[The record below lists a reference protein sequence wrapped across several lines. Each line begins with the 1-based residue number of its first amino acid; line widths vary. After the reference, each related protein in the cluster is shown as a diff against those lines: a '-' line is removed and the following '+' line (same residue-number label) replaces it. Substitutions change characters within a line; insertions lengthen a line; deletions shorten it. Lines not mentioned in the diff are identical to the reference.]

1 MSWRFGRVADEAP
14 HIAPSA
20 TKQKLGAAERM
31 RRMMPFLE
39 WLPMVNRETLR
50 ADLFAGLT
58 NAAIVLPQGIAFA
71 AIAGLPP
78 QYGLYTAM
86 VTPVIAALFG
96 SSWHLV
102 SGPTTAISVV
112 IFATLSEHFTPGSPE
127 FISAVFTIT
136 LLAGFFQLC
145 LGLVNLGQLVSLVSH
160 SVMVGFTA
168 GAAILIFLSQTPG
181 FIGKEL
187 PRPDELFEFAKELLH
202 ALPHLN
208 PYVLAVSVTT
218 LVVAVIVK
226 KFRPI
231 WPNYLIALIAGSAL
245 AFVLNAEAHGVAFV
259 SAIESGIP
267 PVAVPD
273 MSFDLIRSLSQGA
286 FALALI
292 GLLEAVSIARA
303 MSLQSHQSLNSNQEI
318 IGQGLS
324 NIGGSFF
331 SAYMGSGSFTRSSL
345 NYESGAKTPLAAIMA
360 AIALLIILLAV
371 SPLIAYIPI
380 PAMAGLIML
389 VAWKLIDFK
398 EIKLILTTSASETAI
413 FLITFI
419 VVLLVDLEFAIYAGV
434 IVSLSLFL
442 RQTMRPGLPVN
453 VPNND
458 LEGRPFMSPI
468 HWKLPECPQ
477 AMFLRMQGPMYFG
490 AVEYLEKEFRKI
502 EKQRPDQKHL
512 GLLVD
517 GSVGIDLAG
526 AEWLVEES
534 RNRKEMG
541 GSLYIVGRYPPLR
554 RQMDQFHVT
563 KLVGRDYMFRRKREM
578 VAALVPTL
586 DRSIC
591 ATCTARVFLE
601 CKDMPNDLASGSEA
615 KAKVGAE
622 GEAGTATPKN
632 PNDPT
637 QS

>member
-1 MSWRFGRVADEAP
+1 MTWRFGRPADEAP

-20 TKQKLGAAERM
+20 TKQKPGM
-31 RRMMPFLE
+31 RARLRKMLPFLD
-39 WLPMVNRETLR
+39 WLPMVNRTTIR
-50 ADLFAGLT
+50 ADAFAGLT

-127 FISAVFTIT
+127 FISAVFSIT

-145 LGLVNLGQLVSLVSH
+145 LGMVNLGQLVSLVSH

-168 GAAILIFLSQTPG
+168 GAAILIFLSQLPG
-181 FIGKEL
+181 FIGKSL
-187 PRPDELFEFAKELLH
+187 PRPDELFEFARALWH
-202 ALPHLN
+202 ALPDLS
-208 PYVLAVSVTT
+208 PYVLAVSTTT
-218 LVVAVIVK
+218 LIVAVVLK
-226 KFRPI
+226 KYKPL
-231 WPNYLIALIAGSAL
+231 WPNYLLALIAGSILAYFIDSLSYLLGGGNTGL
-245 AFVLNAEAHGVAFV
+245 AFVQP
-259 SAIESGIP
+259 IESGIP

-273 MSFDLIRSLSQGA
+273 MSFDIVRDLSQGA

-345 NYESGAKTPLAAIMA
+345 NLESGAKTPLAAILA
-360 AIALLIILLAV
+360 AFFLLVILLMI

-380 PAMAGLIML
+380 PAMSGLIML
-389 VAWKLIDFK
+389 VAWKLIDVR
-398 EIKLILTTSASETAI
+398 EIRHILTTSASETAI

-419 VVLLVDLEFAIYAGV
+419 VVLLVDLEFAIYSGV

-442 RQTMRPGLPVN
+442 RKTMRPGLPVN
-453 VPNND
+453 VPNGT

-468 HWKLPECPQ
+468 HWRLPECPQ
-477 AMFLRMQGPMYFG
+477 AMFIRVQGPMYFG
-490 AVEYLEKEFRKI
+490 AVEYLEKEFRRL
-502 EKQRPDQKHL
+502 ERERPGQKHL

-534 RNRKEMG
+534 RNRKELG
-541 GSLYIVGRYPPLR
+541 GGLYVVGRYPPLR

-563 KLVGRDYMFRRKREM
+563 KLIGKDRMFRRKREM
-578 VAALVPTL
+578 LEAMVPTL
-586 DRSIC
+586 DGSIC
-591 ATCTARVFLE
+591 ADCKLRVFLE
-601 CKDMPNDLASGSEA
+601 CKNMPDNEKS
-615 KAKVGAE
+615 KAE
-622 GEAGTATPKN
+622 GA
-632 PNDPT
+632 
-637 QS
+637 

>member
-1 MSWRFGRVADEAP
+1 MGLARKLTLMTWRFGRPADEAP

-20 TKQKLGAAERM
+20 TKQKFDAAARL
-31 RRMMPFLE
+31 RRMMPFLD
-39 WLPMVNRETLR
+39 WLPMVNRTTFR
-50 ADLFAGLT
+50 ADLFAGMT

-112 IFATLSEHFTPGSPE
+112 IFATLSEQFVPGSPE
-127 FISAVFTIT
+127 FIAAVLSIT
-136 LLAGFFQLC
+136 FLAGFFQFC

-168 GAAILIFLSQTPG
+168 GAAILIFLSQLPG
-181 FIGKEL
+181 FIGKSL
-187 PRPDELFEFAKELLH
+187 PRPDDLYAFGKELLH
-202 ALPHLN
+202 ALPDLN
-208 PYVLAVSVTT
+208 LYVLAVSLTT
-218 LVVAVIVK
+218 LFVAVIIK
-226 KFRPI
+226 KIKPL
-231 WPNYLIALIAGSAL
+231 WPNYLIALVAGSAL
-245 AFVLNAEAHGVAFV
+245 AYGVDAQSHGVAFV
-259 SAIESGIP
+259 QAIESGVP
-267 PVAVPD
+267 PFAVPEL
-273 MSFDLIRSLSQGA
+273 SFEVVRTLSQGA

-324 NIGGSFF
+324 NMGGSFF

-345 NYESGAKTPLAAIMA
+345 NMEAGARTPLAAILA
-360 AIALLIILLAV
+360 AGFLLLILLVV

-389 VAWKLIDFK
+389 VAWKLIDIK
-398 EIKLILTTSASETAI
+398 EIRHILTTSGSETAI
-413 FLITFI
+413 FLITFG
-419 VVLLVDLEFAIYAGV
+419 VVLLVNLEFAIYAGV
-434 IVSLSLFL
+434 IVSLALFL
-442 RQTMRPGLPVN
+442 RQTMQPGLPVN
-453 VPNND
+453 VPNAK

-468 HWKLPECPQ
+468 HWRLPECPQ
-477 AMFLRMQGPMYFG
+477 SLFIRVQGPMYFG
-490 AVEYLEKEFRKI
+490 AVEYLEREFRRLE
-502 EKQRPDQKHL
+502 EKRPGQKHM

-526 AEWLVEES
+526 AEWLIEES
-534 RNRKEMG
+534 RNRKELG
-541 GSLYIVGRYPPLR
+541 GGLYIVGRYPPLR
-554 RQMDQFHVT
+554 RQMDQFHVIRQIG
-563 KLVGRDYMFRRKREM
+563 KENVFRRKREM
-578 VAALVPTL
+578 LETMVPKL

-601 CKDMPNDLASGSEA
+601 CRNMPDNTAGAPNLADSE
-615 KAKVGAE
+615 GR
-622 GEAGTATPKN
+622 
-632 PNDPT
+632 
-637 QS
+637 

>member
-1 MSWRFGRVADEAP
+1 MSAR
-14 HIAPSA
+14 
-20 TKQKLGAAERM
+20 ERLRM
-31 RRMMPFLE
+31 MMPFLD
-39 WLPMVNRETLR
+39 WLPMVNRGTIR
-50 ADLFAGLT
+50 ADIFAGIT

-112 IFATLSEHFTPGSPE
+112 IFATLSEHFVPGSPE
-127 FISAVFTIT
+127 FISAVFSIT

-168 GAAILIFLSQTPG
+168 GAAILIFLSQLPG
-181 FIGKEL
+181 FIGKSL
-187 PRPDELFEFAKELLH
+187 PRPDELVDLGKELWH
-202 ALPHLN
+202 VLPDLS
-208 PYVLAVSVTT
+208 PYVLAVSLTT
-218 LVVAVIVK
+218 LAVAIGIK
-226 KFRPI
+226 RLLPA
-231 WPNYLIALIAGSAL
+231 WPNYLIALVAGSGL
-245 AFVLNAEAHGVAFV
+245 AYVLDAGNHGVVFV
-259 SAIESGIP
+259 QAIESGIP
-267 PVAVPD
+267 PVAVPE
-273 MSFDLIRSLSQGA
+273 MSFEIVRSMSQGA

-345 NYESGAKTPLAAIMA
+345 NMEAGAKTPLAAIFA
-360 AIALLIILLAV
+360 AVFLLIILLLV

-380 PAMAGLIML
+380 PAMSGLIML
-389 VAWKLIDFK
+389 VAWKLIDLK
-398 EIKLILTTSASETAI
+398 EIRHILGTSPSETAI
-413 FLITFI
+413 FLVTFV

-442 RQTMRPGLPVN
+442 RQTMHPGLPVN
-453 VPNND
+453 VPNAS

-468 HWKLPECPQ
+468 HWRLPECPQ
-477 AMFLRMQGPMYFG
+477 AMFLRVQGPMYFG
-490 AVEYLEKEFRKI
+490 AVEYLEKEFRRL
-502 EKQRPDQKHL
+502 ERQRPGQKHL
-512 GLLVD
+512 TLLID

-526 AEWLVEES
+526 AEWLIEES
-534 RNRKEMG
+534 RNRKEIG
-541 GSLYIVGRYPPLR
+541 GALYLVGRYPPLR

-563 KLVGRDYMFRRKREM
+563 KLVGRANIFRRKRELLETM
-578 VAALVPTL
+578 VPKL
-586 DRSIC
+586 DKSIC

-601 CKDMPNDLASGSEA
+601 CKNMPGNEVSETEQTAS
-615 KAKVGAE
+615 
-622 GEAGTATPKN
+622 
-632 PNDPT
+632 
-637 QS
+637 

>member
-1 MSWRFGRVADEAP
+1 MTWRFGRPSDEAP

-20 TKQKLGAAERM
+20 NTEKIGGRARLRS
-31 RRMMPFLE
+31 MMPFLD
-39 WLPMVNRETLR
+39 WLPMVNRETFR
-50 ADLFAGLT
+50 ADVFAGLT

-86 VTPVIAALFG
+86 VTPVIAAIFG

-112 IFATLSEHFTPGSPE
+112 IFATLSENFVPGSPE
-127 FISAVFTIT
+127 FISAVFSIT
-136 LLAGFFQLC
+136 LLAGIFQLC

-168 GAAILIFLSQTPG
+168 GAAILIFLSQLPG
-181 FIGKEL
+181 FIGKSL
-187 PRPDELFEFAKELLH
+187 PRPDELFEFGNELWH
-202 ALPHLN
+202 VLPHLS
-208 PYVLAVSVTT
+208 PYVLAVSITT
-218 LVVAVIVK
+218 LIVAVVLK
-226 KFRPI
+226 KFKPV
-231 WPNYLIALIAGSAL
+231 WPNYLVALIVGSLLAYALDTASHLLGAGDTGL
-245 AFVLNAEAHGVAFV
+245 AFVQP
-259 SAIESGIP
+259 IDSGIP

-273 MSFDLIRSLSQGA
+273 MSFDVVRDLSQGA

-345 NYESGAKTPLAAIMA
+345 NLESGAKTPLAAILA
-360 AIALLIILLAV
+360 ALFLLIILLMI

-380 PAMAGLIML
+380 PAMSGLIML
-389 VAWKLIDFK
+389 VAWKLIDLK
-398 EIKLILTTSASETAI
+398 EIRHILTTSASETAI

-419 VVLLVDLEFAIYAGV
+419 VVLLVDLEFAIYSGV

-442 RQTMRPGLPVN
+442 RKTMRPGLPVN
-453 VPNND
+453 VPNAAV
-458 LEGRPFMSPI
+458 EGRPFMSPI
-468 HWKLPECPQ
+468 HWRLPECPQ
-477 AMFLRMQGPMYFG
+477 AMFIRVQGPMYFG
-490 AVEYLEKEFRKI
+490 AVEYLEKEFRKL
-502 EKQRPDQKHL
+502 EQQRPDQKHL

-534 RNRKEMG
+534 RNRDDLG
-541 GSLYIVGRYPPLR
+541 GSLYIIGRYPPLR
-554 RQMDQFHVT
+554 RQLDQFHVT
-563 KLVGRDYMFRRKREM
+563 KLIGKDRIFRRKREM
-578 VAALVPTL
+578 LEAMVPTL

-591 ATCTARVFLE
+591 ATCKLRVFLE
-601 CKDMPNDLASGSEA
+601 CKDMPND
-615 KAKVGAE
+615 
-622 GEAGTATPKN
+622 ATTETERKTDQNSPRAR
-632 PNDPT
+632 
-637 QS
+637 

>member
-1 MSWRFGRVADEAP
+1 MTWRFGRPADEAP

-20 TKQKLGAAERM
+20 TRQKMSARERL
-31 RRMMPFLE
+31 RLMMPFLN
-39 WLPMVNRETLR
+39 WLPMVNRGTIR
-50 ADLFAGLT
+50 ADIFAGIT

-112 IFATLSEHFTPGSPE
+112 IFATLSEHFVPGSPE
-127 FISAVFTIT
+127 FISAVFSIT

-168 GAAILIFLSQTPG
+168 GAAILIFLSQLPG
-181 FIGKEL
+181 FIGKSL
-187 PRPDELFEFAKELLH
+187 PRPDELVDMGKELWRV
-202 ALPHLN
+202 LPDLS
-208 PYVLAVSVTT
+208 PYVLAVSLTT
-218 LVVAVIVK
+218 LAVAIGIK
-226 KFRPI
+226 RLLPA
-231 WPNYLIALIAGSAL
+231 WPNYLIALVAGSGL
-245 AFVLNAEAHGVAFV
+245 AYVLDAGNHGVAFV
-259 SAIESGIP
+259 QAIESGIP
-267 PVAVPD
+267 PVAVPE
-273 MSFDLIRSLSQGA
+273 MSFEIVRSMSQGA

-345 NYESGAKTPLAAIMA
+345 NMEAGAKTPLAAIFA
-360 AIALLIILLAV
+360 AVFLLIILLLV

-380 PAMAGLIML
+380 PAMSGLIML
-389 VAWKLIDFK
+389 VAWKLIDLK
-398 EIKLILTTSASETAI
+398 EIRHILGTSPSETAI
-413 FLITFI
+413 FLVTFV

-442 RQTMRPGLPVN
+442 RQTMHPGLPVN
-453 VPNND
+453 VPNAS

-468 HWKLPECPQ
+468 HWRLPECPQ
-477 AMFLRMQGPMYFG
+477 AMFLRVQGPMYFG
-490 AVEYLEKEFRKI
+490 AVEYLEKEFRRL
-502 EKQRPDQKHL
+502 ERQRPGQKHL
-512 GLLVD
+512 TLLVD

-526 AEWLVEES
+526 AEWLIEES
-534 RNRKEMG
+534 RNRKEIG
-541 GSLYIVGRYPPLR
+541 GALYLVGRYPPLR

-563 KLVGRDYMFRRKREM
+563 KLVGRKNIFRRKRELLETM
-578 VAALVPTL
+578 VPKL
-586 DRSIC
+586 DKSIC
-591 ATCTARVFLE
+591 ATCKARVFLE
-601 CKDMPNDLASGSEA
+601 CKNMPGSESSETEQT
-615 KAKVGAE
+615 G
-622 GEAGTATPKN
+622 
-632 PNDPT
+632 
-637 QS
+637 S

>member
-1 MSWRFGRVADEAP
+1 MAWRFGRPSEEAP
-14 HIAPSA
+14 HLVPSA
-20 TKQKLGAAERM
+20 TKQKLGVRERA
-31 RRMMPFLE
+31 RRMMPFLD
-39 WLPMVNRETLR
+39 WFSMVNRQTVR
-50 ADLFAGLT
+50 DDVFAGLT

-112 IFATLSEHFTPGSPE
+112 IFATLSEHFVPGSPE

-168 GAAILIFLSQTPG
+168 GAAILIFLSQLPG
-181 FIGKEL
+181 FIGKSL
-187 PRPDELFEFAKELLH
+187 PRPDELFEFGRELWH
-202 ALPHLN
+202 ALPHLS
-208 PYVLAVSVTT
+208 PYVLAVSATT
-218 LVVAVIVK
+218 LVAAVVIK
-226 KFRPI
+226 KLRPV
-231 WPNYLIALIAGSAL
+231 WPNYLMALTIGSVL
-245 AFVLNAEAHGVAFV
+245 AFVLNAEEHGVVFV
-259 SAIESGIP
+259 EAIESGIP

-273 MSFDLIRSLSQGA
+273 MSFDLVRDLSQGA

-345 NYESGAKTPLAAIMA
+345 NQEAGAKTPLAAIFA
-360 AIALLIILLAV
+360 AIFLLVILLVV

-389 VAWKLIDFK
+389 VAWKLIDLK
-398 EIKLILTTSASETAI
+398 EIRYILTTSASETAI
-413 FLITFI
+413 FVITFM

-434 IVSLSLFL
+434 IVSLALFL
-442 RQTMRPGLPVN
+442 RKTMRPGLPVN
-453 VPNND
+453 VPNANV
-458 LEGRPFMSPI
+458 EGRPFMSPI
-468 HWKLPECPQ
+468 HWRLPECPQ
-477 AMFLRMQGPMYFG
+477 AMFIRVQGPMYFG
-490 AVEYLEKEFRKI
+490 AVEYLEKEFRRL
-502 EKQRPDQKHL
+502 EQLRPGQKHM
-512 GLLVD
+512 GLLID

-534 RNRKEMG
+534 RNREELG
-541 GSLYIVGRYPPLR
+541 GSLNLVGRYPPLR
-554 RQMDQFHVT
+554 RQLDQFQVT
-563 KLVGRDYMFRRKREM
+563 KMIGKDKIFRRKREM
-578 VAALVPTL
+578 LETLVPKL
-586 DRSIC
+586 DPSIC
-591 ATCTARVFLE
+591 ATCKARVFKE
-601 CKDMPNDLASGSEA
+601 CKNMPNEVEDEEPVREPAAQG
-615 KAKVGAE
+615 
-622 GEAGTATPKN
+622 
-632 PNDPT
+632 
-637 QS
+637 

>member
-1 MSWRFGRVADEAP
+1 MTWRFGRPAEEAP
-14 HIAPSA
+14 HIAPPA
-20 TKQKLGAAERM
+20 TKQKVSAKARV
-31 RRMMPFLE
+31 RAMMPFLD
-39 WLPMVNRETLR
+39 WFPMVNRETFR
-50 ADLFAGLT
+50 ADVFAGLT

-86 VTPVIAALFG
+86 ITPVIAAFFG

-112 IFATLSEHFTPGSPE
+112 IFATLSEHFVPGSPE
-127 FISAVFTIT
+127 FIAAVFSIT
-136 LLAGFFQLC
+136 LLAGFFQLF

-168 GAAILIFLSQTPG
+168 GAAVLIFLSQLPG
-181 FIGKEL
+181 FIGKSL
-187 PRPDELFEFAKELLH
+187 PRPDELVEFGRELWH
-202 ALPHLN
+202 ALPTLSPH
-208 PYVLAVSVTT
+208 VLAVSFTT
-218 LVVAVIVK
+218 LIVAVLVK
-226 KFRPI
+226 RYRKN
-231 WPNYLIALIAGSAL
+231 WPNYLIALTAGSAL
-245 AFVLNAEAHGVAFV
+245 AYALDAQSHGVIFV
-259 SAIESGIP
+259 QPISSGIP
-267 PVAVPD
+267 PVAVPE
-273 MSFDLIRSLSQGA
+273 MSFAIFRDLSQGA

-345 NYESGAKTPLAAIMA
+345 NLEAGAKTPLAAILA
-360 AIALLIILLAV
+360 AIFLLVILLLV

-389 VAWKLIDFK
+389 VAWKLIDVK
-398 EIKLILTTSASETAI
+398 EIKHILTSSPSETAI
-413 FLITFI
+413 LLITFV

-453 VPNND
+453 VPNAD
-458 LEGRPFMSPI
+458 VEGRPFMSPI

-477 AMFLRMQGPMYFG
+477 AVFLRVQGPMYFG
-490 AVEYLEKEFRKI
+490 AVEYLEKEFRKL
-502 EKQRPDQKHL
+502 EKRRPEQKHL
-512 GLLVD
+512 GILID
-517 GSVGIDLAG
+517 GSVGMDLAG
-526 AEWLVEES
+526 SEWLIEES
-534 RNRKEMG
+534 RNRKENG
-541 GSLYIVGRYPPLR
+541 GSLNIVGRYPPLR

-563 KLVGRDYMFRRKREM
+563 KLVGKSHIFRRKREM
-578 VAALVPTL
+578 VSAMVPQM
-586 DRSIC
+586 DPSVC
-591 ATCTARVFLE
+591 ETCKLRVFIE
-601 CKDMPNDLASGSEA
+601 CKNQPGHPTSEDEQA
-615 KAKVGAE
+615 
-622 GEAGTATPKN
+622 
-632 PNDPT
+632 
-637 QS
+637 

>member
-1 MSWRFGRVADEAP
+1 MTWRFGRPADEAP

-20 TKQKLGAAERM
+20 SKEKIGARARM
-31 RRMMPFLE
+31 RRMMPFLN
-39 WLPMVNRETLR
+39 WTPMVNRETFR
-50 ADLFAGLT
+50 ADVFAGIT

-86 VTPVIAALFG
+86 ITPVIAALFG

-112 IFATLSEHFTPGSPE
+112 IFATLSEQFVPGSPE
-127 FISAVFTIT
+127 FIAAVFSIT

-168 GAAILIFLSQTPG
+168 GAAILIFLSQLPG
-181 FIGKEL
+181 FIGKSL
-187 PRPDELFEFAKELLH
+187 PRPDELFELGKELWH

-208 PYVLAVSVTT
+208 PYVLAVSITT
-218 LVVAVIVK
+218 LVVAVVVK
-226 KFRPI
+226 KLRPV
-231 WPNYLIALIAGSAL
+231 WPNYLIALVAGSLLAYAL
-245 AFVLNAEAHGVAFV
+245 DAANHGVIFV
-259 SAIESGIP
+259 QAIESGIP
-267 PVAVPD
+267 PIAVPD
-273 MSFDLIRSLSQGA
+273 MSFDIVRSLSQGA

-303 MSLQSHQSLNSNQEI
+303 MSLQSHQSLDSNQEI

-345 NYESGAKTPLAAIMA
+345 NLEAGAKTPLAAILA
-360 AIALLIILLAV
+360 AGFLLVILLLI
-371 SPLIAYIPI
+371 SPLIVYIPI

-389 VAWKLIDFK
+389 VAWKLIDMK
-398 EIKLILTTSASETAI
+398 EIKHILSTSPSETSI
-413 FLITFI
+413 FLITFV
-419 VVLLVDLEFAIYAGV
+419 VVLLVDLEFAIYTGV
-434 IVSLSLFL
+434 IVSLALFL
-442 RQTMRPGLPVN
+442 RQTMKPGLPVN
-453 VPNND
+453 VPNGK

-477 AMFLRMQGPMYFG
+477 AMFIRVQGPMYFG
-490 AVEYLEKEFRKI
+490 AVEYLEKEFRRL
-502 EKQRPDQKHL
+502 ERERPEQKHL
-512 GLLVD
+512 ALLVD

-534 RNRKEMG
+534 RNRDELG
-541 GSLYIVGRYPPLR
+541 GKLFVVGRYPPLR

-563 KLVGRDYMFRRKREM
+563 KLIGKDHIFRRKREM
-578 VAALVPTL
+578 LETLVPSL
-586 DRSIC
+586 DPDIC
-591 ATCTARVFLE
+591 ANCKLRVFLE
-601 CKDMPNDLASGSEA
+601 CVSQPNNALKDD
-615 KAKVGAE
+615 KAA
-622 GEAGTATPKN
+622 
-632 PNDPT
+632 
-637 QS
+637 

>member
-1 MSWRFGRVADEAP
+1 
-14 HIAPSA
+14 
-20 TKQKLGAAERM
+20 
-31 RRMMPFLE
+31 
-39 WLPMVNRETLR
+39 MVTRKTFR
-50 ADLFAGLT
+50 ADVFAGLT

-86 VTPVIAALFG
+86 ITPVIAALFG

-112 IFATLSEHFTPGSPE
+112 IFATLSEHFVPGSPE
-127 FISAVFTIT
+127 FISAVFSIT

-168 GAAILIFLSQTPG
+168 GAAILIFLSQLPG
-181 FIGKEL
+181 FIGKSL
-187 PRPDELFEFAKELLH
+187 PRPDELMEFGRELWL
-202 ALPHLN
+202 ALPSLN
-208 PYVLAVSVTT
+208 PYVLLVSFTT
-218 LVVAVIVK
+218 LLVAVIVK
-226 KFRPI
+226 KFRPV
-231 WPNYLIALIAGSAL
+231 WPNYLMALVAGSGL
-245 AFVLNAEAHGVAFV
+245 AYVLDAQNNGVIFVQ
-259 SAIESGIP
+259 AIESGIP

-273 MSFDLIRSLSQGA
+273 MSFEIVRDLSQGA

-345 NYESGAKTPLAAIMA
+345 NLESGAKTPMAAILAAIF
-360 AIALLIILLAV
+360 LLIILLLV

-389 VAWKLIDFK
+389 VAWKLIDVR
-398 EIKLILTTSASETAI
+398 EIRHILTTSPSETAI

-453 VPNND
+453 VPNSKIP
-458 LEGRPFMSPI
+458 GRPFMSPI
-468 HWKLPECPQ
+468 HWRLPECPQ
-477 AMFLRMQGPMYFG
+477 AFFLRVQGPMYFG
-490 AVEYLEKEFRKI
+490 AVEYLEKEFRRL
-502 EKQRPDQKHL
+502 EKQRPNQRHL
-512 GLLVD
+512 GLLID

-534 RNRKEMG
+534 RNRVALG
-541 GSLYIVGRYPPLR
+541 GSLYLVGRYPPLR
-554 RQMDQFHVT
+554 RQLDQFHVT
-563 KLVGRDYMFRRKREM
+563 KLIGREKIFRRKREM
-578 VAALVPTL
+578 LEHMVPNL
-586 DRSIC
+586 DPDIC
-591 ATCTARVFLE
+591 ANCKIRAFLE
-601 CKDMPNDLASGSEA
+601 CSKMPNN
-615 KAKVGAE
+615 AE
-622 GEAGTATPKN
+622 PQKESVTATG
-632 PNDPT
+632 T
-637 QS
+637 

>member
-1 MSWRFGRVADEAP
+1 MTWRFGGPADEAP
-14 HIAPSA
+14 HIAPAA
-20 TKQKLGAAERM
+20 TKQNLSARERL
-31 RRMMPFLE
+31 RRMMPFLD
-39 WLPMVNRETLR
+39 WFPMVNRNTFR
-50 ADLFAGLT
+50 ADVFAGLT

-86 VTPVIAALFG
+86 ITPVIAALFG

-112 IFATLSEHFTPGSPE
+112 IFATLSEHFVPGSPE
-127 FISAVFTIT
+127 FISAVFSIT

-168 GAAILIFLSQTPG
+168 GAAILIFLSQLPG
-181 FIGKEL
+181 FIGKSL
-187 PRPDELFEFAKELLH
+187 PRPDELFEFVKELWEV
-202 ALPHLN
+202 LPELS
-208 PYVLAVSVTT
+208 PYVLAVSLTT
-218 LVVAVIVK
+218 LVVAVLVK
-226 KFRPI
+226 KYRPV
-231 WPNYLIALIAGSAL
+231 WPNYLIALVAGSGL
-245 AFVLNAEAHGVAFV
+245 AYVLNAEAHGVLFV
-259 SAIESGIP
+259 EAIESGIP

-273 MSFDLIRSLSQGA
+273 MSFDIVRDLSQGA

-345 NYESGAKTPLAAIMA
+345 NLEAGAKTPLAAILA
-360 AIALLIILLAV
+360 AFFLLIILLLV
-371 SPLIAYIPI
+371 SPLIAFIPI

-389 VAWKLIDFK
+389 VAWKLIDVK
-398 EIKLILTTSASETAI
+398 EISLILTTSASETAI

-442 RQTMRPGLPVN
+442 RKTMRPGLPVN
-453 VPNND
+453 VPNASVK
-458 LEGRPFMSPI
+458 GRPFMSPI
-468 HWKLPECPQ
+468 HWRLPECPQ
-477 AMFLRMQGPMYFG
+477 SMFIRVQGPMYFG
-490 AVEYLEKEFRKI
+490 AVEYLEKEFRRL
-502 EKQRPDQKHL
+502 EKQRPGQKHL
-512 GLLVD
+512 GLLID
-517 GSVGIDLAG
+517 GSVGMDLAG

-534 RNRKEMG
+534 RNRKEQDG
-541 GSLYIVGRYPPLR
+541 ALYLVGRYPPLR

-563 KLVGRDYMFRRKREM
+563 KLVGRDNIFRRKRELLEYM
-578 VAALVPTL
+578 VPKL
-586 DRSIC
+586 DPAIC
-591 ATCTARVFLE
+591 ATCKMRVFLE
-601 CKDMPNDLASGSEA
+601 CKNMPN
-615 KAKVGAE
+615 
-622 GEAGTATPKN
+622 
-632 PNDPT
+632 NDEPET
-637 QS
+637 EPGDS

>member
-1 MSWRFGRVADEAP
+1 MTWRFGRTADEAP

-20 TKQKLGAAERM
+20 TKQKPDARARLRK
-31 RRMMPFLE
+31 MMPFLE
-39 WLPMVNRETLR
+39 WLPMVNRTTFR
-50 ADLFAGLT
+50 ADVFAGLT

-112 IFATLSEHFTPGSPE
+112 IFATLSEHFVPGSPE
-127 FISAVFTIT
+127 FISAVFSIT

-168 GAAILIFLSQTPG
+168 GAAILIFLSQLPG
-181 FIGKEL
+181 FIGKSL
-187 PRPDELFEFAKELLH
+187 PRPDELFEFAKELWQ

-208 PYVLAVSVTT
+208 PYVLLVSLTT
-218 LVVAVIVK
+218 LVVAVALK
-226 KFRPI
+226 KYKPT
-231 WPNYLIALIAGSAL
+231 WPNYLIALTAGSAL
-245 AFVLNAEAHGVAFV
+245 AFVLNAEAQGVDFV
-259 SAIESGIP
+259 GAIESGVP
-267 PVAVPD
+267 PLAVPD
-273 MSFDLIRSLSQGA
+273 MSFDIVRSLSQGA

-345 NYESGAKTPLAAIMA
+345 NLEAGAKTPLAAILA
-360 AIALLIILLAV
+360 AFFLLIILLVV

-389 VAWKLIDFK
+389 VAWKLIDIN
-398 EIKLILTTSASETAI
+398 EIKHILTTSASETAI

-442 RQTMRPGLPVN
+442 RKTMQPGLPVN
-453 VPNND
+453 VPNAS

-468 HWKLPECPQ
+468 HWRLPECPQ
-477 AMFLRMQGPMYFG
+477 SMFIRVQGPMYFG
-490 AVEYLEKEFRKI
+490 AVEYLEKEFRRL
-502 EKQRPDQKHL
+502 EQQRPNQKHL
-512 GLLVD
+512 GLLID

-534 RNRKEMG
+534 RNRKELG
-541 GSLYIVGRYPPLR
+541 GGLYIVGRYPPLR
-554 RQMDQFHVT
+554 RQLDQFQVI
-563 KLVGRDYMFRRKREM
+563 KLIGKDNIFRRKRELLETM
-578 VAALVPTL
+578 VPKL
-586 DRSIC
+586 DPKIC
-591 ATCTARVFLE
+591 AACKTRVFLE
-601 CKDMPNDLASGSEA
+601 CKNMPNDEA
-615 KAKVGAE
+615 PETEQA
-622 GEAGTATPKN
+622 N
-632 PNDPT
+632 N
-637 QS
+637 

>member
-1 MSWRFGRVADEAP
+1 
-14 HIAPSA
+14 
-20 TKQKLGAAERM
+20 
-31 RRMMPFLE
+31 MMPFLD
-39 WLPMVNRETLR
+39 WLPMVNRETFR
-50 ADLFAGLT
+50 ADVFAGLT

-86 VTPVIAALFG
+86 VTPVIAAFFG

-112 IFATLSEHFTPGSPE
+112 IFATLSENFVPGSPE
-127 FISAVFTIT
+127 FISAVFSIT
-136 LLAGFFQLC
+136 LLAGLFQLC

-168 GAAILIFLSQTPG
+168 GAAILIFLSQLPG
-181 FIGKEL
+181 FIGKSL
-187 PRPDELFEFAKELLH
+187 PRPDELFEFGKELWN
-202 ALPHLN
+202 ALPHLS

-218 LVVAVIVK
+218 LIVAVALK
-226 KFRPI
+226 KYKPV
-231 WPNYLIALIAGSAL
+231 WPNYLIALIVGSLLAYTLDTLSHMVGAGATGL
-245 AFVLNAEAHGVAFV
+245 AFVQ
-259 SAIESGIP
+259 AIDSGIP
-267 PVAVPD
+267 PMAVPE
-273 MSFDLIRSLSQGA
+273 MSFDVVRDLSQGA

-345 NYESGAKTPLAAIMA
+345 NLESGARTPLAAVLA
-360 AIALLIILLAV
+360 ALFLLIILLMI

-380 PAMAGLIML
+380 PAMSGLIML
-389 VAWKLIDFK
+389 VAWKLIDLK
-398 EIKLILTTSASETAI
+398 EIRHILTTSASETAI
-413 FLITFI
+413 FLITFL
-419 VVLLVDLEFAIYAGV
+419 VVLLVDLEFAIYSGV

-442 RQTMRPGLPVN
+442 RKTMRPGLPVN
-453 VPNND
+453 VPNAGVD
-458 LEGRPFMSPI
+458 GRPFMSPI
-468 HWKLPECPQ
+468 HWRLPECPQ
-477 AMFLRMQGPMYFG
+477 AMFIRVQGPMYFG
-490 AVEYLEKEFRKI
+490 AVEYLEKEFRKL
-502 EKQRPDQKHL
+502 EQQRPEQKHL

-534 RNRKEMG
+534 RNRKDLG
-541 GSLYIVGRYPPLR
+541 GSLYIIGRYPPLR

-563 KLVGRDYMFRRKREM
+563 KLIGKDRIFRRKREM
-578 VAALVPTL
+578 LEAMVPTL
-586 DRSIC
+586 DPDIC
-591 ATCTARVFLE
+591 ATCKLRVFLE
-601 CKDMPNDLASGSEA
+601 CKDMPNAALAEA
-615 KAKVGAE
+615 NAAAKPD
-622 GEAGTATPKN
+622 TQPTP
-632 PNDPT
+632 
-637 QS
+637 

>member
-1 MSWRFGRVADEAP
+1 MTWRFGRPADEAP
-14 HIAPSA
+14 HIAPSEA
-20 TKQKLGAAERM
+20 KKKISMRERL

-39 WLPMVNRETLR
+39 WMPLVNRDTFR
-50 ADLFAGLT
+50 ADVFAGLT

-78 QYGLYTAM
+78 QFGLYTAM

-96 SSWHLV
+96 SSRHLV

-112 IFATLSEHFTPGSPE
+112 IFATLSEHFVPGSPE
-127 FISAVFTIT
+127 FISAVFSIT

-168 GAAILIFLSQTPG
+168 GAAILIFLSQLPG
-181 FIGKEL
+181 FIGKTL
-187 PRPDELFEFAKELLH
+187 PRPDELLEFGKELLY
-202 ALPHLN
+202 ALPHLS
-208 PYVLAVSVTT
+208 PYVLAVSFTT
-218 LVVAVIVK
+218 LFTAVLIK
-226 KFRPI
+226 KFKPG
-231 WPNYLIALIAGSAL
+231 WPNYLIALTAGSGL
-245 AFVLNAEAHGVAFV
+245 AYVIDADAQGVVFVQ
-259 SAIESGIP
+259 AITSGIP
-267 PVAVPD
+267 PVAVPE
-273 MSFDLIRSLSQGA
+273 MSFDIFRDLSQGA

-324 NIGGSFF
+324 NVGGSFF

-345 NYESGAKTPLAAIMA
+345 NMEAGAKTPLAAILA
-360 AIALLIILLAV
+360 ALFLLVILLLV
-371 SPLIAYIPI
+371 SPLIAFIPI

-389 VAWKLIDFK
+389 VAWKLIDVK
-398 EIKLILTTSASETAI
+398 EITLILTTSASETAI

-453 VPNND
+453 VPNAG

-468 HWKLPECPQ
+468 HWNLPECPQ
-477 AMFLRMQGPMYFG
+477 SIFLRVQGPMYFG
-490 AVEYLEKEFRKI
+490 AVEYLEKEFRRL
-502 EKQRPDQKHL
+502 ETQRPGQKHL
-512 GLLVD
+512 GLFID

-534 RNRKEMG
+534 RNRKALG
-541 GSLYIVGRYPPLR
+541 GGLYIVGRYPPLR

-563 KLVGRDYMFRRKREM
+563 KLIGMENVFRRKRDLIE
-578 VAALVPTL
+578 ALVPKL
-586 DRSIC
+586 DPIVC
-591 ATCTARVFLE
+591 ANCKMRVFLE
-601 CKDMPNDLASGSEA
+601 CKNMPNNGPSRPLS
-615 KAKVGAE
+615 V
-622 GEAGTATPKN
+622 
-632 PNDPT
+632 
-637 QS
+637 

>member
-1 MSWRFGRVADEAP
+1 MTWRVGRPSDEAP

-20 TKQKLGAAERM
+20 QKHKVTAGERLRM
-31 RRMMPFLE
+31 MMPFMG
-39 WLPMVNRETLR
+39 WIPMVNAETFR
-50 ADLFAGLT
+50 ADAFAGLT

-86 VTPVIAALFG
+86 ITPVIAALFG

-112 IFATLSEHFTPGSPE
+112 IFATLSEHFVPGSPE
-127 FISAVFTIT
+127 FISAVFSIT

-145 LGLVNLGQLVSLVSH
+145 LGMVNLGQLVSLVSH

-168 GAAILIFLSQTPG
+168 GAAILIFLSQLPG
-181 FIGKEL
+181 FIGQTL
-187 PRPDELFEFAKELLH
+187 PRPDELFAFVAELWRV
-202 ALPHLN
+202 LPDLN
-208 PYVLAVSVTT
+208 PSVLAVSVTT
-218 LVVAVIVK
+218 LVVAIVIK
-226 KFRPI
+226 KYRPV
-231 WPNYLIALIAGSAL
+231 WPNYLMALVAGSAL
-245 AFVLNAEAHGVAFV
+245 AFVLNAEEHGVVFV
-259 SAIESGIP
+259 QAIESGIP
-267 PVAVPD
+267 PFAVPE
-273 MSFDLIRSLSQGA
+273 MSFSLVRELSQGA

-324 NIGGSFF
+324 NVGGSFF

-345 NYESGAKTPLAAIMA
+345 NLEAGARTPLAAILA
-360 AIALLIILLAV
+360 ALFLLIILLLV

-389 VAWKLIDFK
+389 VAWKLIDVK
-398 EIKLILTTSASETAI
+398 EIRVILTTSASETAI
-413 FLITFI
+413 FLTTFI

-453 VPNND
+453 VPNSKV
-458 LEGRPFMSPI
+458 EGRPFMSPI
-468 HWKLPECPQ
+468 HWRLPECPQ
-477 AMFLRMQGPMYFG
+477 AFFIRVQGPMYFG
-490 AVEYLEKEFRKI
+490 AVEYLEKEFRRL
-502 EKQRPDQKHL
+502 EKMRPGQKHL
-512 GLLVD
+512 ALLVD

-526 AEWLVEES
+526 AEWLIEES
-534 RNRKEMG
+534 RNRKELG

-554 RQMDQFHVT
+554 RQLDQFHVT
-563 KLVGRDYMFRRKREM
+563 QLVGRENIFRRKREM
-578 VAALVPTL
+578 LATMVPKL
-586 DRSIC
+586 DPAIC
-591 ATCTARVFLE
+591 ADCKLRVFLE
-601 CKDMPNDLASGSEA
+601 CKNMP
-615 KAKVGAE
+615 GAE
-622 GEAGTATPKN
+622 AAEVQDSDDPVVKPAT
-632 PNDPT
+632 
-637 QS
+637 

>member
-1 MSWRFGRVADEAP
+1 MTWRFGRPSDEAP

-20 TKQKLGAAERM
+20 NTEKIGARARL
-31 RRMMPFLE
+31 RSMMPFLD
-39 WLPMVNRETLR
+39 WLPMVNRETFR
-50 ADLFAGLT
+50 ADVFAGLT

-86 VTPVIAALFG
+86 VTPVIAAIFG

-112 IFATLSEHFTPGSPE
+112 IFATLSENFVPGSPE
-127 FISAVFTIT
+127 FISAVFSIT
-136 LLAGFFQLC
+136 LLAGIFQLC

-168 GAAILIFLSQTPG
+168 GAAILIFLSQLPG
-181 FIGKEL
+181 FIGKSL
-187 PRPDELFEFAKELLH
+187 PRPDELFEFGKELWH
-202 ALPHLN
+202 ALPHLS
-208 PYVLAVSVTT
+208 PYVLAVSITT
-218 LVVAVIVK
+218 LIVAVVLK
-226 KFRPI
+226 KFKPV
-231 WPNYLIALIAGSAL
+231 WPNYLLALIVGSLLAYALDTASHLLGVGDTGL
-245 AFVLNAEAHGVAFV
+245 AFVQP
-259 SAIESGIP
+259 IDSGIP

-273 MSFDLIRSLSQGA
+273 MSFDVVRDLSQGA

-345 NYESGAKTPLAAIMA
+345 NLESGAKTPLAAILA
-360 AIALLIILLAV
+360 ALFLLIILLMI

-380 PAMAGLIML
+380 PAMSGLIML
-389 VAWKLIDFK
+389 VAWKLIDLK
-398 EIKLILTTSASETAI
+398 EIRHILTTSASETAI

-419 VVLLVDLEFAIYAGV
+419 VVLLVDLEFAIYSGV

-442 RQTMRPGLPVN
+442 RKTMRPGLPVN
-453 VPNND
+453 VPNAAV
-458 LEGRPFMSPI
+458 EGRPFMSPI
-468 HWKLPECPQ
+468 HWRLPECPQ
-477 AMFLRMQGPMYFG
+477 VMFIRVQGPMYFG
-490 AVEYLEKEFRKI
+490 AVEYLEKEFRKL
-502 EKQRPDQKHL
+502 EQQRPDQKHL

-534 RNRKEMG
+534 RNRGDLG
-541 GSLYIVGRYPPLR
+541 GSLYIIGRYPPLR
-554 RQMDQFHVT
+554 RQLDQFHVT
-563 KLVGRDYMFRRKREM
+563 KLIGKDRIFRRKREM
-578 VAALVPTL
+578 LEAMVPTL

-591 ATCTARVFLE
+591 ATCKLRVFLE
-601 CKDMPNDLASGSEA
+601 CKDMPND
-615 KAKVGAE
+615 AE
-622 GEAGTATPKN
+622 TETERKTHQDSPRAR
-632 PNDPT
+632 
-637 QS
+637 

>member
-1 MSWRFGRVADEAP
+1 MSWRFGRPEDEAP

-20 TKQKLGAAERM
+20 IKHKRSLGEHL
-31 RRMMPFLE
+31 RRMMPFLV
-39 WLPMVNRETLR
+39 WLPLVNRETFR

-112 IFATLSEHFTPGSPE
+112 IFATVSEHFVPGSPE
-127 FISAVFTIT
+127 FISAVLSIT
-136 LLAGFFQLC
+136 LLAGLFQLC

-168 GAAILIFLSQTPG
+168 GAAILIFLSQLPG
-181 FIGKEL
+181 FIGKSL
-187 PRPDELFEFAKELLH
+187 PRPDDLFELFSELWLV
-202 ALPHLN
+202 LPELS

-218 LVVAVIVK
+218 LVVAVVVK
-226 KFRPI
+226 KYLPA

-245 AFVLNAEAHGVAFV
+245 AYVIDAEGNGVVFVE
-259 SAIESGIP
+259 AIESGIP

-273 MSFDLIRSLSQGA
+273 MSLDVVRDLSQGA

-331 SAYMGSGSFTRSSL
+331 SAYLGSGSFTRSSL
-345 NYESGAKTPLAAIMA
+345 NLEAGAKTPLAAILA
-360 AIALLIILLAV
+360 AVFLLVILLMV
-371 SPLIAYIPI
+371 SPLIAHIPI

-389 VAWKLIDFK
+389 VAWKLIDVK
-398 EIKLILTTSASETAI
+398 EIRHILTTSPSETAI
-413 FLITFI
+413 FLITFL

-453 VPNND
+453 VPNAK

-468 HWKLPECPQ
+468 HWRLPECPQ
-477 AMFLRMQGPMYFG
+477 AMFIRVQGPMYFG
-490 AVEYLEKEFRKI
+490 AVEYLEKEFRKL
-502 EKQRPDQKHL
+502 ERQRPGQKHL
-512 GLLVD
+512 GLLID

-534 RNRKEMG
+534 RNRKALG
-541 GSLYIVGRYPPLR
+541 GGLYLVGRYPPLR
-554 RQMDQFHVT
+554 RQLDQFHVT
-563 KLVGRDYMFRRKREM
+563 KLVGRENMFRRKREM
-578 VAALVPTL
+578 VEYMVPKL
-586 DRSIC
+586 DPNIC
-591 ATCTARVFLE
+591 ANCKTRVFLE
-601 CKDMPNDLASGSEA
+601 CKNMPNKAVSEE
-615 KAKVGAE
+615 VTE
-622 GEAGTATPKN
+622 TEP
-632 PNDPT
+632 
-637 QS
+637 S